1 MLRHAVTI
9 ACILVLAAIAPAQTL
24 PNIHFEK
31 YTLKNGLDVILCVNK
46 KIPAVNVN
54 LWYHVGSKN
63 EATGKTGFA
72 HLFEHMMFQGSKHVV
87 GEYLALVEQ
96 AGANLRAG
104 GVNGT
109 TNTDRTNYFETVP
122 THSLEYALWLEADRM
137 GFLDE
142 ALTQE
147 KFANQ
152 QDVVRNEKR
161 QGDNAPYAAVQYA
174 VAEHLYPMGHPY
186 GHTVIGSIEDLTN
199 ATLDDVR
206 EFYNTWY
213 VPNNCSLALVGDFD
227 PDDAKELI
235 QKYFGPLAPGKPRSR
250 PGVNIPFL
258 PRNKTVRILDR
269 VPQARLQLVYP
280 VPHHFTPEEASL
292 DYAASILG
300 HGKTARLYRTLV
312 RDQQLASNV
321 VVYNAAREI
330 AGEFHVIVTARPGV
344 DLARLRAV
352 VDSQFA
358 DFAENGP
365 SKDELERLKV
375 ETSMN
380 FLGSLERIGGFGG
393 IADRLNS
400 YNTYLGNPDYFQRDH
415 DRYQAITTADVRRDF
430 QRWIADAHRLEV
442 WVEPETSGRPDAE
455 EFDRSVPPS
464 TDGPVVFDAPRTER
478 RTLDNGLEVVVSPR
492 PGLPLVS
499 TRLIIKTQD
508 VNESEEKAG
517 RSTLTA
523 AMLDEGTI
531 TRSALQIQEELD
543 RLGARMSVGGGKT
556 GASVSL
562 RCMTE
567 KLDDAF
573 EILTDIVLNP
583 AFDELE
589 FERQRKMTLD
599 GLRRS
604 MSEPGYLATRL
615 FQQKLYGEEHPLGR
629 SSDGTASSIA
639 AITTADLRETW
650 STYWRPNNATLL
662 FVGDITIERA
672 VEIAQLHLGAW
683 REGKLPMTALRPAPR
698 RKARTIYLVDRQGAP
713 QSEIRIGAGAPARKD
728 PDYHAMQLTNALLG
742 GAFSSRLNLN
752 LREDKGYTYGAFCR
766 LAMARDHG
774 WWMATAGVQSKFT
787 TASLH
792 EFRKEIEGL
801 AGTIPIRPDEL
812 RNVQRNLTLGFVQNF
827 ESNDMVAGQLSSLLN
842 DDAPLSALAEFVPAI
857 EQGSPEAV
865 TAMARK
871 HYGFDGVVVVIVG
884 DLSEIEAP
892 VRALG
897 WGEVVVLDAD
907 GREQ

>member
-1 MLRHAVTI
+1 MMRQSVTI
-9 ACILVLAAIAPAQTL
+9 ASFLLLAAVSIAQPL
-24 PNIHFEK
+24 PKIPYEK
-31 YTLKNGLDVILCVNK
+31 YTLRNGLDVILCVNK
-46 KIPAVNVN
+46 NIPAVNVN

-63 EATGKTGFA
+63 EAAGKTGFA

-137 GFLDE
+137 GFLDD

-174 VAEHLYPMGHPY
+174 VAEHLYPAGHPY
-186 GHTVIGSIEDLTN
+186 AHTVIGSIEDLTN

-213 VPNNCSLALVGDFD
+213 VPNHCSLALVGDFD
-227 PDDAKELI
+227 PDEAKELI
-235 QKYFGPLAPGKPRSR
+235 QKYFGPLSPGKPQAR

-258 PRNKTVRILDR
+258 PRHKAVRIEDR
-269 VPQARLQLVYP
+269 VPQPRLQFVYP
-280 VPHHFTPEEASL
+280 VPQHFSPEEAPL

-300 HGKTARLYRTLV
+300 QGKTSRLYRSLV
-312 RDQQLASNV
+312 RDQQLASSV

-330 AGEFHVIVTARPGV
+330 AGEFHVIVTGRPGT
-344 DLARLRAV
+344 DPARLRAV
-352 VDSQFA
+352 IDSQFT

-365 SKDELERLKV
+365 TRDELERLKV

-400 YNTYLGNPDYFQRDH
+400 YNTYLGDPDYFQRDH
-415 DRYQAITTADVRRDF
+415 DRYQAITTTDVRREF
-430 QRWIADAHRLEV
+430 RRWIAEAHRLEV
-442 WVEPETSGRPDAE
+442 LVEPETSGRPDAE
-455 EFDRSVPPS
+455 EFDRGDPPS
-464 TDGPVVFDAPRTER
+464 TEGPVVFDAPRTER
-478 RTLDNGLEVVVSPR
+478 RTLDNGLEVVVSAR

-499 TRLIIKTQD
+499 ARLIVKSQD
-508 VNESEEKAG
+508 LGESEDKAG
-517 RSTLTA
+517 RSSLTA

-531 TRSALQIQEELD
+531 TRGSLRIQEELD
-543 RLGARMSVGGGKT
+543 RLGARLSVGGEKT
-556 GASVSL
+556 GATVSL

-567 KLDDAF
+567 KLDEAF
-573 EILTDIVLNP
+573 EIVADVVLNP
-583 AFDELE
+583 AFDEQE
-589 FERQRKMTLD
+589 FERQRKLTLD

-604 MSEPGYLATRL
+604 MSDPGYLATRL
-615 FQQKLYGEEHPLGR
+615 VQQMLYGEDHPLGR
-629 SSDGTASSIA
+629 SSDGTAESIA
-639 AITTADLRETW
+639 ALTTADLRETW
-650 STYWRPNNATLL
+650 STFWRPNNAVLL
-662 FVGDITIERA
+662 FVGDITIDRA

-683 REGKLPMTALRPAPR
+683 REGTIPEKEIRPAPR
-698 RKARTIYLVDRQGAP
+698 RKTPTVYLVDRQGAP
-713 QSEIRIGAGAPARKD
+713 QSEIRIGSAAPTRHD
-728 PDYHAMQLTNALLG
+728 PEYHAMQLTNALLG
-742 GAFSSRLNLN
+742 GGFSTRLNLN

-766 LAMARDHG
+766 LAMGREHG

-787 TASLH
+787 AESLR

-801 AGTIPIRPDEL
+801 AGAIPIRPGEL

-827 ESNDMVAGQLSSLLN
+827 ESNDMVAGQLSTLLGE
-842 DDAPLSALAEFVPAI
+842 DVPPTALAEFVPSI
-857 EQGSPEAV
+857 QQLTPETV
-865 TAMARK
+865 TSTARK
-871 HYGFDGVVVVIVG
+871 HYGFDSVVVVIVG
-884 DLSEIEAP
+884 DRAEIETP

-897 WGEVVVLDAD
+897 WGEVVVLDAN